1 MAQSMSAKYVLQL
14 TCLQNKTIEKS
25 TSKLTSWQ
33 QVCRKTRQSI
43 FQQIY
48 QAELGPDEGK
58 IDCCKNITK
67 TLPFEKCQNNG
78 QLTNDGWANGQK
90 HYFLRK

>member
-1 MAQSMSAKYVLQL
+1 MAQSMSTKYVLQL
-14 TCLQNKTIEKS
+14 PCLQNKTIEKS

-33 QVCRKTRQSI
+33 QVRRKTFFSKSI
-43 FQQIY
+43 KQNQ
-48 QAELGPDEGK
+48 GPDEGK

-90 HYFLRK
+90 HNYFLRK